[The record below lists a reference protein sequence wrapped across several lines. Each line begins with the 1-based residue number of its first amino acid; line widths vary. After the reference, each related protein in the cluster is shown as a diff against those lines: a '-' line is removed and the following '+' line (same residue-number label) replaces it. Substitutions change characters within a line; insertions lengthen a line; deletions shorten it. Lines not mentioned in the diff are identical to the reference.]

1 MTIEELIIYGKKYI
15 HSDLVNILLSN
26 LLNLNSLELLNYLNQ
41 KVDSEIIEI
50 FKKQVEA
57 VKIKKPIQYVIGNVD
72 FYGNIIDINEN
83 VLIPRFDT
91 ELLVEKTI
99 NYIKNIFDK
108 KIDIVDIGTGSG
120 CIAITLKKELDCN
133 VDAVDISSEAL
144 DVARKNI
151 QKYNLDINLYQ
162 GNMLEPLNKKYDVI
176 ISNPPYIAY
185 DEEIMDIVKNNEP
198 NIALYA
204 EDNGLYFYKKIIKN
218 SKKYLKEKSIIA
230 FEIGQKQGNKIKEF
244 AENYFPNSVITI
256 EQDLQGLDRFVFI
269 ITK

>member
-1 MTIEELIIYGKKYI
+1 
-15 HSDLVNILLSN
+15 
-26 LLNLNSLELLNYLNQ
+26 
-41 KVDSEIIEI
+41 
-50 FKKQVEA
+50 
-57 VKIKKPIQYVIGNVD
+57 
-72 FYGNIIDINEN
+72 
-83 VLIPRFDT
+83 
-91 ELLVEKTI
+91 
-99 NYIKNIFDK
+99 
-108 KIDIVDIGTGSG
+108 
-120 CIAITLKKELDCN
+120 
-133 VDAVDISSEAL
+133 
-144 DVARKNI
+144 
-151 QKYNLDINLYQ
+151 
-162 GNMLEPLNKKYDVI
+162 MLEPLNKKYDVI

>member
-1 MTIEELIIYGKKYI
+1 M
-15 HSDLVNILLSN
+15 D
-26 LLNLNSLELLNYLNQ
+26 
-41 KVDSEIIEI
+41 
-50 FKKQVEA
+50 
-57 VKIKKPIQYVIGNVD
+57 
-72 FYGNIIDINEN
+72 
-83 VLIPRFDT
+83 
-91 ELLVEKTI
+91 
-99 NYIKNIFDK
+99 
-108 KIDIVDIGTGSG
+108 
-120 CIAITLKKELDCN
+120 AI
-133 VDAVDISSEAL
+133 DISSEAL

-204 EDNGLYFYKKIIKN
+204 EDNGLYFYKEIIKN